1 MSEISDARRF
11 RIEEAPVPGA
21 LDGLLVVDLSHHI
34 AGPLT
39 AMALGDLGAEVIRV
53 DPPGGP
59 RFAHPANA
67 LLQRGKKSIVLDLSQ
82 TDDRAAAAGLIDRA
96 DVLVESFRP
105 GRMTAWGLDAGTL
118 LARNERL
125 IHLSLPGFAAD
136 DPRAEIAAWEGVI
149 GAAAG
154 FYLYPGCSPM
164 DYVGDRS
171 KEPVY
176 SAIPQAS
183 GYGAAVALHSVAAAL
198 VARERAG
205 FGQHIDMSLYEAA
218 FELIGANAMKTS
230 APKARGGGFGAVPGR
245 PPQLGYYQGSDG
257 RWLELCLF
265 QDRHL
270 EWFAKTFLPQ
280 EWIDEGMG
288 DAERMLS
295 DPRLRERARERYRAL
310 IASRAAGEWEIR
322 INEESGASAAICQTS
337 REWLR
342 DDEHARDSGA
352 VIELADPEYGP
363 TQQAGYPVRMSLTP
377 PRAQGPRHR
386 LDADRADVL
395 GWLAGPAPLRRRDQ
409 QAPAEPDLRQALAG
423 IRVLDVS
430 QVLAGPTTSRVLAEY
445 GADVIK
451 IHSIEDRQLGL
462 HLYTN
467 SGKQSVMLNLKTAE
481 GMEIFG
487 RLADGIDV
495 FVQNFTRG
503 VADRMGV
510 GEQDLRRL
518 SPEVIY
524 ASISAFGHDGYRG
537 GWRGREQLGQGPTG
551 MQLRLGGADGPQ
563 MAPFAYC
570 DYSTGNFAAFAVL
583 IALYHRLRTGK
594 GQHVHASLAHS
605 ATFLQIP
612 YMVAFEGRTWD
623 EPSGQQVKGWGPLM
637 RLYQGSD
644 GRWLYLSARD
654 SERQVITEV
663 TGAALEGLA
672 DPALETAL
680 GERFA
685 TRPAG
690 DWAGL
695 LQEHGI
701 GAHLLMDF
709 SELMEDPYAV
719 RKGLSLTRSHPGV
732 GEVTL
737 AGPSP
742 RLSRTPARSGRAVGP
757 PGSDTRSVLRT
768 LGYADVDIDR
778 LVSRDVVR
786 DGLPDEAAF
795 VGMFR

>member
-1 MSEISDARRF
+1 
-11 RIEEAPVPGA
+11 VPGA
-21 LDGLLVVDLSHHI
+21 LEGLLVVDLSHYV

-39 AMALGDLGAEVIRV
+39 AMVLGDLGAEVIRV
-53 DPPGGP
+53 DPPAGP
-59 RFAHPANA
+59 CWAHPANA
-67 LLQRGKKSIVLDLSQ
+67 LLQRGKKSIVLDLGQ
-82 TDDRAAAAGLIDRA
+82 PDDRAAATGLIDRA

-105 GRMTAWGLDAGTL
+105 GRMAAWGLDAGRL

-125 IHLSLPGFAAD
+125 IHLSLPGFAPD
-136 DPRAEIAAWEGVI
+136 DPRAEIAAWEGVVD
-149 GAAAG
+149 AAAG

-183 GYGAAVALHSVAAAL
+183 SYGAAVALHSVAAAL

-230 APKARGGGFGAVPGR
+230 APRARGTGFGAIPGK
-245 PPQLGYYQGSDG
+245 PPQLDCYQGSDG

-295 DPRLRERARERYRAL
+295 DQGLRERARERYRAL
-310 IASRAAGEWEIR
+310 IASRPAREWEIT
-322 INEESGASAAICQTS
+322 INEESGASAAICQTTG
-337 REWLR
+337 EWLC

-352 VIELADPEYGP
+352 VIELADPEYGL
-363 TQQAGYPVRMSLTP
+363 TRQAGYPVRMSLTP
-377 PRAQGPRHR
+377 PLAKDPRHR
-386 LDADRADVL
+386 LDCDRADL
-395 GWLAGPAPLRRRDQ
+395 LARLAATTPSPRPPTAI
-409 QAPAEPDLRQALAG
+409 PAEPSLRQALAG

-451 IHSIEDRQLGL
+451 IHGIEDRQLGL

-510 GEQDLRRL
+510 GEEDLRRL

-524 ASISAFGHDGYRG
+524 ASISAFGHEGYRG

-551 MQLRLGGADGPQ
+551 MQLRLGGADSPQ

-570 DYSTGNFAAFAVL
+570 DYSTGNYAAFAVL
-583 IALYHRLRTGK
+583 VALYHRLRTGR

-605 ATFLQIP
+605 GTFLQIP
-612 YMVAFEGRTWD
+612 YMVAFDGRAWD
-623 EPSGQQVKGWGPLM
+623 EPSGQQVKGWGPLE
-637 RLYQGSD
+637 RLYRGAD
-644 GRWLYLSARD
+644 GRWFYLSARD
-654 SERQVITEV
+654 SERQVLAVV
-663 TGAALEGLA
+663 TGAALQGLT
-672 DPALETAL
+672 DPALELAL
-680 GERFA
+680 GARFA

-690 DWAGL
+690 VWARL
-695 LQEHGI
+695 LQERGI

-732 GEVTL
+732 GEATL
-737 AGPSP
+737 AGPSA
-742 RLSRTPARSGRAVGP
+742 RLSRTPAQPGRAVGP
-757 PGSDTRSVLRT
+757 PGGDTRSVLSA
-768 LGYADVDIDR
+768 LGYTAADIDR

-786 DGLPDEAAF
+786 DGLPADTAF

>member
-1 MSEISDARRF
+1 
-11 RIEEAPVPGA
+11 
-21 LDGLLVVDLSHHI
+21 LLVVDLSHYI

-39 AMALGDLGAEVIRV
+39 AMVLGDLGAEVIRV

-59 RFAHPANA
+59 CWAHPANA

-82 TDDRAAAAGLIDRA
+82 AHDRATAGRLIERA

-105 GRMTAWGLDAGTL
+105 GQMAEWELDAVTL

-136 DPRAEIAAWEGVI
+136 DPRADVAAREGVI
-149 GAAAG
+149 AAAAG
-154 FYLYPGCSPM
+154 LYLYPGCSPM

-171 KEPVY
+171 KEPVF

-183 GYGAAVALHSVAAAL
+183 SYGAAIALHSVAAAL
-198 VARERAG
+198 VARERGG
-205 FGQHIDMSLYEAA
+205 FGQHVDMSLYEAA

-230 APKARGGGFGAVPGR
+230 APKARGGGFGAIPGR

-270 EWFAKTFLPQ
+270 EWFAETFLPR

-295 DPRLRERARERYRAL
+295 DPGLRERARERYRAL
-310 IASRAAGEWEIR
+310 IASKPAREWEVA
-322 INEESGASAAICQTS
+322 INEESGASAAICQTTA
-337 REWLR
+337 EWLR

-352 VIELADPEYGP
+352 VIELADPEYGL
-363 TQQAGYPVRMSLTP
+363 TRQAGYPVRMSLTP
-377 PRAQGPRHR
+377 PQAKGPRRR
-386 LDADRADVL
+386 LDSDRADVL
-395 GWLAGPAPLRRRDQ
+395 ARPPPPRRPAGPAP
-409 QAPAEPDLRQALAG
+409 AEPGLRQALAG

-481 GMEIFG
+481 GMEIFAS
-487 RLADGIDV
+487 LAAGIDV

-518 SPEVIY
+518 APEVIY
-524 ASISAFGHDGYRG
+524 ASVSAFGHEGYRG

-551 MQLRLGGADGPQ
+551 MQLRLGGADGPL

-583 IALYHRLRTGK
+583 IALYHRLRTGR

-623 EPSGQQVKGWGPLM
+623 EPSGQQVKGWGPLE

-644 GRWLYLSARD
+644 GRWFYLSAAS
-654 SERQVITEV
+654 SEQQVLTTV

-672 DPALETAL
+672 GQALEAAL

-690 DWAGL
+690 TWARL
-695 LQEHGI
+695 LAEHGI

-719 RKGLSLTRSHPGV
+719 RKGLSLTRGHPGV

-742 RLSRTPARSGRAVGP
+742 RLSRTPARPGRAVGP
-757 PGSDTRSVLRT
+757 PGSDTRSVLSA
-768 LGYADVDIDR
+768 LGYTEAEIDR

-786 DGLPDEAAF
+786 DGLPDDAAF

>member
-1 MSEISDARRF
+1 M
-11 RIEEAPVPGA
+11 PGA
-21 LDGLLVVDLSHHI
+21 LDGLLVLDLSHYI

-39 AMALGDLGAEVIRV
+39 AMVLGDLGAEVIRV

-59 RFAHPANA
+59 CWAHPANA
-67 LLQRGKKSIVLDLSQ
+67 LLQRGKKSIVLDLRQ
-82 TDDRAAAAGLIDRA
+82 ADDRATAARLIDRA

-105 GRMTAWGLDAGTL
+105 GRLAAWGLDAPTL

-136 DPRAEIAAWEGVI
+136 DPRAGIAAWEAIV

-171 KEPVY
+171 RDPVY

-183 GYGAAVALHSVAAAL
+183 SYGAVVALHSVAAAL

-230 APKARGGGFGAVPGR
+230 APKSQGVGFAAVPGR

-265 QDRHL
+265 QDKHL

-280 EWIDEGMG
+280 EWIDDGMG

-295 DPRLRERARERYRAL
+295 DPGLRERARERYRAL
-310 IASRAAGEWEIR
+310 IASRPAREWEIA
-322 INEESGASAAICQTS
+322 INEQSGASAAICQTT
-337 REWLR
+337 REWLL

-363 TQQAGYPVRMSLTP
+363 TRQAGYPVRMSLTP
-377 PRAQGPRHR
+377 PLAQGPRHR
-386 LDADRADVL
+386 LDSDRVDVL
-395 GWLAGPAPLRRRDQ
+395 ARLAATASLRRPADQ
-409 QAPAEPDLRQALAG
+409 VPAEPGLRQALAG
-423 IRVLDVS
+423 IHVLDVS
-430 QVLAGPTTSRVLAEY
+430 QVLAGPTTSRILAEY

-451 IHSIEDRQLGL
+451 IHSLEDRQLGM

-481 GMEIFG
+481 GMQIFG
-487 RLADGIDV
+487 RLAAGVDV

-503 VADRMGV
+503 VADRMGI
-510 GEQDLRRL
+510 GQRDLRRL

-524 ASISAFGHDGYRG
+524 ASISAFGHEGYRG

-551 MQLRLGGADGPQ
+551 MQLRLGGTDEPQ

-612 YMVAFEGRTWD
+612 FMVAFEGRTWD
-623 EPSGQQVKGWGPLM
+623 EPSGQQAKGQGPLM
-637 RLYQGSD
+637 RLYRGSD

-654 SERQVITEV
+654 RERPVVADV
-663 TGAALEGLA
+663 TGAALAGLA
-672 DPALETAL
+672 DPALEAAL

-685 TRPAG
+685 TRPAAE
-690 DWAGL
+690 WARL
-695 LQEHGI
+695 LPERGI

-709 SELMEDPYAV
+709 SELMQDPYAV
-719 RKGLSLTRSHPGV
+719 RKGLSLTRSHPTV

-737 AGPSP
+737 AGPSA
-742 RLSRTPARSGRAVGP
+742 RLSRTPARAGRAVGP
-757 PGSDTRSVLRT
+757 PGSDTRSVLKA
-768 LGYADVDIDR
+768 LGYADADVDR

-786 DGLPDEAAF
+786 DGLPEGAAF
-795 VGMFR
+795 IGMFR

>member
-1 MSEISDARRF
+1 M
-11 RIEEAPVPGA
+11 V
-21 LDGLLVVDLSHHI
+21 
-34 AGPLT
+34 
-39 AMALGDLGAEVIRV
+39 LGDLGAEVIRV

-59 RFAHPANA
+59 RWAHPANA

-82 TDDRAAAAGLIDRA
+82 AGDRAAAGRLIDRA

-105 GRMTAWGLDAGTL
+105 GRMAAWELDAGTL

-136 DPRAEIAAWEGVI
+136 DPRADVAAWEGVI

-183 GYGAAVALHSVAAAL
+183 SYGAAVALHSVAAAL

-230 APKARGGGFGAVPGR
+230 APRARGGFGAVAGR

-265 QDRHL
+265 QDKHL

-280 EWIDEGMG
+280 EWIDDGMG

-295 DPRLRERARERYRAL
+295 DPGLRERARERYRAL
-310 IASRAAGEWEIR
+310 IASKPAREWEIT
-322 INEESGASAAICQTS
+322 INEESGASAAICQTA

-363 TQQAGYPVRMSLTP
+363 TRQAGYPVRMSLTP
-377 PRAQGPRHR
+377 PRAKGPRRR
-386 LDADRADVL
+386 LDSDRADVL
-395 GWLAGPAPLRRRDQ
+395 ARLTATAPPRRPADW
-409 QAPAEPDLRQALAG
+409 APAEPGLRQALAG

-481 GMEIFG
+481 GMEIFAS
-487 RLADGIDV
+487 LAAGIDV

-510 GEQDLRRL
+510 GDQDLRRL
-518 SPEVIY
+518 APEVIY
-524 ASISAFGHDGYRG
+524 ASVSAFGHEGYRG

-612 YMVAFEGRTWD
+612 YMVAFDGRSWD
-623 EPSGQQVKGWGPLM
+623 EPSGQQVKGWGPLE

-644 GRWLYLSARD
+644 GRWLYLSAAD
-654 SERQVITEV
+654 SQRQVLTAV
-663 TGAALEGLA
+663 TGAAAEGPA
-672 DPALETAL
+672 DQALEAAL

-690 DWAGL
+690 AWARL

-737 AGPSP
+737 AGPSA
-742 RLSRTPARSGRAVGP
+742 RLSRTPARPGRAVGP
-757 PGSDTRSVLRT
+757 PGSDTRSVLRA
-768 LGYADVDIDR
+768 LGYTDADFDR

-786 DGLPDEAAF
+786 DGLPDDTAF

>member
-1 MSEISDARRF
+1 M
-11 RIEEAPVPGA
+11 PGA
-21 LDGLLVVDLSHHI
+21 LDGLLVVDLSHYI

-39 AMALGDLGAEVIRV
+39 AMVLGDLGAEVIRV

-59 RFAHPANA
+59 RWAHPANA
-67 LLQRGKKSIVLDLSQ
+67 LLQRGKKSIVLDLGK
-82 TDDRAAAAGLIDRA
+82 TDDRATAARLIDRA
-96 DVLVESFRP
+96 DVLVESFQP
-105 GRMTAWGLDAGTL
+105 GRMAAWGLDARTL

-136 DPRAEIAAWEGVI
+136 DPRAGVAAWEGVI
-149 GAAAG
+149 DAAAG
-154 FYLYPGCSPM
+154 CYLYPGCSPM

-171 KEPVY
+171 GEPVY

-183 GYGAAVALHSVAAAL
+183 SYGAAVALHSVAAAL

-230 APKARGGGFGAVPGR
+230 APRARGAGFGAIPGR

-265 QDRHL
+265 QDKHL
-270 EWFAKTFLPQ
+270 EWFAKTFLPR
-280 EWIDEGMG
+280 EWIDDGMG

-295 DPRLRERARERYRAL
+295 DPGLRERARDRLRAL
-310 IASRAAGEWEIR
+310 IASRPAREWEIA
-322 INEESGASAAICQTS
+322 INEESGASAALCQTTA
-337 REWLR
+337 EWLR
-342 DDEHARDSGA
+342 ADEHARDSGA
-352 VIELADPEYGP
+352 VIELADPEYGL

-377 PRAQGPRHR
+377 PRAQGPRQR
-386 LDADRADVL
+386 LDSGRADVL
-395 GWLAGPAPLRRRDQ
+395 ARLAATAAPRRPGD
-409 QAPAEPDLRQALAG
+409 QAPAEPGLRQALAG

-430 QVLAGPTTSRVLAEY
+430 QVLAGPTTSRLLAEY

-481 GMEIFG
+481 GMEIFAS
-487 RLADGIDV
+487 LADGIDV

-503 VADRMGV
+503 VADRMGI
-510 GEQDLRRL
+510 GERDLRRL
-518 SPEVIY
+518 SPAVIY
-524 ASISAFGHDGYRG
+524 ASISAFGHEGYRG

-583 IALYHRLRTGK
+583 IALYHRLRTGQ

-605 ATFLQIP
+605 GTFLQVP
-612 YMVAFEGRTWD
+612 CMVAFEGRAWD
-623 EPSGQQVKGWGPLM
+623 EPSGQQAKGWGPRT
-637 RLYQGSD
+637 RLYRGSD
-644 GRWLYLSARD
+644 GRWFYLSARD
-654 SERQVITEV
+654 SERQALAEV
-663 TGAALEGLA
+663 TGTAVEGLA
-672 DPALETAL
+672 DAALEEAL

-685 TRPAG
+685 TRPAAA
-690 DWAGL
+690 WALL
-695 LQEHGI
+695 LQERGI

-719 RKGLSLTRSHPGV
+719 RKGLSLTRRHPGV

-742 RLSRTPARSGRAVGP
+742 RLSRTPARPGRAVGP
-757 PGSDTRSVLRT
+757 PGSDTRPVLRT
-768 LGYADVDIDR
+768 LGYTDADIDR
-778 LVSRDVVR
+778 LVSREVVGE
-786 DGLPDEAAF
+786 GLPDGAAF
-795 VGMFR
+795 IGMFR